1 MRLANCEIEKIQDK
15 TCKVFDELVKNSI
28 DDNISEEE
36 RDSRYNESVEKIL
49 LLVEEIVDD
58 RFKVRR

>member
-1 MRLANCEIEKIQDK
+1 MKLTNCEIEKIQDR

-36 RDSRYNESVEKIL
+36 RDAKYNDSVEKIL
-49 LLVEEIVDD
+49 FLVEEMIDES
-58 RFKVRR
+58 KKN